1 MEAQPHGG
9 YPWRTVEE
17 GESRVSVLP
26 GVYGDRGR
34 ASEAYKALFLQH
46 GGGGQ

>member
-1 MEAQPHGG
+1 MEAQPPGG
-9 YPWRTVEE
+9 YLWRTVEE
-17 GESRVSVLP
+17 GQSRVSVLP
-26 GVYGDRGR
+26 GVCGGR